1 MTLKKNTALNI
12 LIEEKDEAALMH
24 LTNLSFDYLQ
34 KHENGF
40 KLIFTFSKNDFFNN
54 DYLTKTYYYEVLLLH
69 LEPLPKMRLT
79 CRFLLKDCASGLIN
93 HTTGGEIMWK
103 DGKDL
108 TYETKCQTRKNG
120 SMSAAGLL
128 TSAH

>member
-1 MTLKKNTALNI
+1 MQEIRAGETQYKKDHPEYTPLHSLEPEGTTSDGISGFWLMTLKKNTALNI
-12 LIEEKDEAALMH
+12 LIEGKDEAALMH
-24 LTNLSFDYLQ
+24 LTNVSFDYLQ

-79 CRFLLKDCASGLIN
+79 CRFFSRTVLLA
-93 HTTGGEIMWK
+93 
-103 DGKDL
+103 
-108 TYETKCQTRKNG
+108 
-120 SMSAAGLL
+120 
-128 TSAH
+128 